1 MPLEKYSQPMIKFG
15 LKGIFKDYSVKELG
29 KDLIL
34 PLAVTC
40 VLTPIMLMSN
50 MSPYRCLMEI
60 LNFGIIVVPI
70 LITLILTA
78 YVLLLSMFGSTLKD
92 FCTSESG
99 IDLHKKLNSGFAA
112 NLTISILSLV
122 GVFIG
127 TFIAKMEFSSD
138 YANIINQIA
147 YAIYGLLVSYPIFS
161 LFGITIDL
169 FNVGQ
174 VTRIK

>member
-1 MPLEKYSQPMIKFG
+1 MIKFG
-15 LKGIFKDYSVKELG
+15 LKGIFKDYSVGEFG

-34 PLAVTC
+34 PFLVAC
-40 VLTPIMLMSN
+40 ILTPIMLMSN
-50 MSPYRCLMEI
+50 KSPYHCLMEI

-92 FCTSESG
+92 FCTYESG
-99 IDLHKKLNSGFAA
+99 VDLHKKLNSGFAA
-112 NLTISILSLV
+112 NLIISILSLV
-122 GVFIG
+122 GIFIG
-127 TFIAKMEFSSD
+127 TFIAKMEFYSD
-138 YANIINQIA
+138 YANSVNQIA
-147 YAIYGLLVSYPIFS
+147 YAIYVILVAYPIFS

>member
-1 MPLEKYSQPMIKFG
+1 MIKFG
-15 LKGIFKDYSVKELG
+15 LKSIFKDYSVGEFG

-34 PLAVTC
+34 PFIVTC
-40 VLTPIMLMSN
+40 ILTPIMLMSSK
-50 MSPYRCLMEI
+50 SPYQCLMEI
-60 LNFGIIVVPI
+60 LNFGIVVVPI

-92 FCTSESG
+92 FCSSEAG
-99 IDLHKKLNSGFAA
+99 DNLHKKLNSGFAA

-127 TFIAKMEFSSD
+127 TFIAKMEFYSE

-147 YAIYGLLVSYPIFS
+147 YAVYVLLVAYPIFS

-174 VTRIK
+174 VTRMK